1 LRQNTVVRFG
11 HGVTD
16 KQNISCRNRPYL
28 NMRYK
33 RETAEVRE
41 KFGVDD
47 IVEENTHGKR
57 WRDQVKTGG

>member
-1 LRQNTVVRFG
+1 
-11 HGVTD
+11 
-16 KQNISCRNRPYL
+16 
-28 NMRYK
+28 MRYK